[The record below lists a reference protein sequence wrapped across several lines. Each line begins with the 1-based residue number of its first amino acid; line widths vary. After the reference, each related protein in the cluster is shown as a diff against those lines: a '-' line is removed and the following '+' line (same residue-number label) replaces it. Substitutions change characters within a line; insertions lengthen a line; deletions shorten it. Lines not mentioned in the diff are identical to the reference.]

1 MMRPHKDH
9 GPNHDQWKKILDKV
23 ALTVFRFKVQSLRT
37 LRFQSCSKWCVH
49 TKTMDRT
56 MTNEHKSL
64 QAASKKR
71 WGRGL
76 HEKPAQKIDRVKAM
90 SSSGPHLGMSSQI
103 ARSKHNKHM
112 LYSAISLRH
121 VQTLRDYMVEIR
133 TIEKLYIEPVSVK
146 VDW

>member
-1 MMRPHKDH
+1 MNTSRCK
-9 GPNHDQWKKILDKV
+9 
-23 ALTVFRFKVQSLRT
+23 
-37 LRFQSCSKWCVH
+37 
-49 TKTMDRT
+49 
-56 MTNEHKSL
+56 L
-64 QAASKKR
+64 QAKKK

-133 TIEKLYIEPVSVK
+133 TIEKLYIESVSVK